1 MAEIKE
7 ENERAVFKK
16 TLEEI
21 IEKIN
26 ENIRMKNPQNEIVVK
41 EGKSIGIL
49 TFDKN
54 NESKTKKLYAITM
67 VIDGNQYDYIYDET
81 GDNIARISANNDVF
95 TDDDIQLDHEKL
107 IKNMELSKGFQN
119 DNQGR
124 HIADKQEKVITAEEK
139 KEQKNDIDNN
149 KTLTNLLDMDISVD
163 SSAAIIDLY
172 RTIYNGR
179 RLRDLLGIDEK
190 LRDRM
195 PQGANIEHMNFLGV
209 VNSANLTAKDGKS
222 RKSTVTCVIMDDP
235 RNPKHMVE
243 LDESILKARDDLSK
257 QENITADQ
265 TSERLGDGGRKPGTT
280 TTTNTKQISTFEIP
294 GGGASVGQPDDL
306 LTLEIRQNPKFI
318 DESTSQRNDAHNIEM
333 SLGVQNISK
342 SENEL
347 QHGLRTQSIKLE
359 AYDEVNRVEEFEQ
372 RRDFS
377 NHTGGTDDEYEYK
390 HNYDKEIDIAFKT
403 IGEEKYNVRDA
414 QELNSELKEEL
425 TNHIEDMKKEGKNG
439 QMITAEI
446 ANVVENRSRFWEIAH
461 DIAEKSDIYGYRD
474 VYEEIKLIGRQFK
487 VEKNME
493 LGDLTDNQIKELVQE
508 RLEGERVLGDQLN
521 SRRRI

>member
-7 ENERAVFKK
+7 ENERAVYKS

-26 ENIRMKNPQNEIVVK
+26 ENLRMKNPQNEIVVK

-49 TFDKN
+49 TFNKN

-222 RKSTVTCVIMDDP
+222 RTSTVTCVIMDDP

-265 TSERLGDGGRKPGTT
+265 TSQHLGDAEIKKGTS
-280 TTTNTKQISTFEIP
+280 TTTNTRQISTFEVP
-294 GGGASVGQPDDL
+294 DAGASISQPNDL
-306 LTLEIRQNPKFI
+306 ITLEVRQNSKYI
-318 DESTSQRNDAHNIEM
+318 DESKSQRNDAHNVEFY
-333 SLGVQNISK
+333 LGIQDKSK
-342 SENEL
+342 SEND
-347 QHGLRTQSIKLE
+347 QKHGRYTQSVKLE
-359 AYDEVNRVEEFEQ
+359 AYDETARIEETDMRDAFRNDYGVDDEFKNIKGVKGIDRGNERDANELNWKMAKEQKEHEEKVNTQYGIDEEATSETANQVNNERQHYLGMAWDIVHDSEVYGGRDVKFIYNQIMNKKAEMEKNNEKITDEELKNRVQQDLENQ
-372 RRDFS
+372 RIPGDM
-377 NHTGGTDDEYEYK
+377 
-390 HNYDKEIDIAFKT
+390 
-403 IGEEKYNVRDA
+403 
-414 QELNSELKEEL
+414 
-425 TNHIEDMKKEGKNG
+425 TNP
-439 QMITAEI
+439 
-446 ANVVENRSRFWEIAH
+446 R
-461 DIAEKSDIYGYRD
+461 
-474 VYEEIKLIGRQFK
+474 
-487 VEKNME
+487 
-493 LGDLTDNQIKELVQE
+493 
-508 RLEGERVLGDQLN
+508 RVG
-521 SRRRI
+521 